1 MPTLLCDCGHRFP
14 AGPGAPCAQCGKG
27 TPKIEATAVCAC
39 GEVFAGSA
47 FWIYREITCGKC
59 GNQFELHVPEEARLA
74 VVTRAESGAKASP
87 ARWAFLAFV
96 IPLFLLLL
104 KPDDIEA
111 RIKETAKEHP
121 RAERLLEMEEDP
133 DEVLEELPGKKILG
147 AWLPRD
153 SSLPWALTILAVG
166 AFAVSF
172 RFLVPAGRA
181 TWKQLGLVSLFT
193 GTAGIFGLLSLQGI
207 AFSGEGGI
215 LLIFA
220 LMYILALHPAVGF
233 AGKLVGFT
241 LGVGLL
247 EEGCKAVPLIWR
259 FGGGNS
265 RLDLRGAAAWGIA
278 SGAGF
283 GLSEAL
289 HYSLDMYNGLSP
301 ASIYLVRFASCV
313 ALHGAWA
320 GTSAIL
326 MWKWQSAMA
335 DSWGKRLGAIA
346 ASLLGPMVLHG
357 LYDALLTKEHEIAAT
372 LVALGSLAWFLWLY
386 GRADRIEARVPG
398 LAV

>member
-1 MPTLLCDCGHRFP
+1 MPTILCDCGSRFP
-14 AGPGAPCAQCGKG
+14 AIPGGTCPQCGKG
-27 TPKIEATAVCAC
+27 PPKAEATAVCGC
-39 GEVFAGSA
+39 GEVHLGSA
-47 FWIYREITCGKC
+47 LWIYREITCEKC
-59 GNQFELHVPEEARLA
+59 AREFEMCVPEEGTLA
-74 VVTRAESGAKASP
+74 VVTRAESGARVSP
-87 ARWAFLAFV
+87 ARWAFLAFL

-104 KPDDIEA
+104 KPDDIEK
-111 RIKETAKEHP
+111 RIAETAKDHP
-121 RAERLLEMEEDP
+121 RVKRLLEMEEDP
-133 DEVLEELPGKKILG
+133 DEVLAELPGRKIAG

-153 SSLPWALTILAVG
+153 STLPWAMTFLAVG

-181 TWKQLGLVSLFT
+181 TWKQLGLVALFT
-193 GTAGIFGLLSLQGI
+193 GTAGIFALLSLQGV

-215 LLIFA
+215 LLVFA
-220 LMYILALHPAVGF
+220 IMYLLALHPAVGF
-233 AGKLVGFT
+233 AGKLIGFT

-247 EEGCKAVPLIWR
+247 EEGVKAIPLVWR
-259 FGGGNS
+259 FGSGNS
-265 RLDLRGAAAWGIA
+265 RLDIRGAAAWGIA

-289 HYSLDMYNGLSP
+289 HYSLDMYNGLFP

-326 MWKWQSAMA
+326 MWKWQSELS
-335 DSWGKRLGAIA
+335 DVWWKRIRALAFALI
-346 ASLLGPMVLHG
+346 GPMLLHG
-357 LYDALLTKEHEIAAT
+357 LYDALLSKEHEILAT

-386 GRADRIEARVPG
+386 GRADRIEARVVG
-398 LAV
+398 LAA